1 MVVHNIFIQILQSIV
16 QFNLIFHQTTSSSFG
31 RGDVGGWSLFGGGW
45 SSCRWRRR
53 RRHRR
58 HRTTPSFNGEK
69 DEIEYIASN
78 FKDELA
84 PIALTV
90 HSGMTSNWG
99 GSVTFIHF
107 LCLFLRAAAAAAA
120 FAALPLGECKVA
132 AFAVRMGR
140 AGATVKAL
148 PSLNC
153 KNIFSAERQRHC
165 R

>member
-16 QFNLIFHQTTSSSFG
+16 QFNLIFRQTSSSSFG
-31 RGDVGGWSLFGGGW
+31 PGDVGGWSLFGGDW
-45 SSCRWRRR
+45 SGCRWRRH

-90 HSGMTSNWG
+90 HSGMTNNWG
-99 GSVTFIHF
+99 GSAIFIHF
-107 LCLFLRAAAAAAA
+107 LCLFLAAAAA
-120 FAALPLGECKVA
+120 
-132 AFAVRMGR
+132 GR

-153 KNIFSAERQRHC
+153 KNIFSAEHQRHC